1 MFIIPTA
8 VLGVALMKLSKWM
21 QSKSSSG
28 SPPELT
34 YTFYA
39 VPHRQVEAFA
49 DAHPDAV
56 PYGRF
61 AALLRQHGYSAA
73 EADACLTQGGAM
85 ERRNPGCLV
94 AVADI
99 RRG

>member
-1 MFIIPTA
+1 MLISGA
-8 VLGVALMKLSKWM
+8 ALAIGLMHFQKWLK
-21 QSKSSSG
+21 SRSSSG
-28 SPPELT
+28 SLPELT
-34 YTFYA
+34 YSFYA

-56 PYGRF
+56 PYERF

-73 EADACLTQGGAM
+73 EADGCLTQGGMM

-99 RRG
+99 RRA